1 MSLVIGLDTGGTYTD
16 AALLDAASGQVLAT
30 GKALTTREDLSIGL
44 GGAIARVLDAYV
56 TGNGQTG
63 GGQTGGGQ
71 TVGDQTGGG
80 QTGGGKPG
88 DIGLVS
94 LSTTLATNAVVEG
107 VGGRVGLVMIG
118 FDEAAL
124 ERADLA
130 RALGQD
136 PVAFITGGHK
146 PDGGVQA
153 MLDRDALRCA
163 AETFGDEV
171 SAFAIAGHFATR
183 NPEHEIAARDLLRE
197 LTGLP
202 ITCSHELS
210 SALGGPRRALTA
222 VLNARLINL
231 LERLITAT
239 EAIMADQGLTCPLM
253 VVKGDGSLLHSDFAR
268 TRPVE
273 TVLSGPAASL
283 SGAAF
288 LAGTDTALIA
298 DIGGTT
304 TDIAFLQNGA
314 PRLRAEG
321 ALVGGWQTM
330 VEAAEIRT
338 CGLGGDSEVRAVT
351 RGRDGGVTLGPRRA
365 VPLSLLATQHPEIIA
380 IMEEQ
385 LGLAVPMQTDA
396 RFVFPVMPDE
406 VPGWLTR
413 SETRLAQ
420 KAIEMGPT
428 PIAEI
433 AATQLALGAVDR
445 LISRGLLG
453 LAAFTPTD
461 AAHVTGAFTD
471 FDVSAAEFGAALMA
485 RQKNGLGEAIA
496 SDATSLAVMTLATLH
511 QRSGLALMDAALAH
525 DGAGEEQASRT
536 PLLATLYEQ
545 HLKASVTASVTGNA
559 AGNAAGNE
567 AGNEAE
573 TDATKMNGPQMNGP
587 QMNGTAGGMA
597 EGRAGA
603 RAGNEARL
611 VRVGMQLE
619 TGLVALGAS
628 AATHYPHI
636 ADMMG
641 VAVSVPDHADVA
653 GAVGAAVGSVRQRVM
668 ISITAPADGKFRVHL
683 PEGPI
688 DLEVQES
695 ALERARMAAKRLA
708 HDRASSAG
716 ASSIEV
722 AITEDVRLVQ
732 LGPDK
737 QLFIEAFVHATASG
751 QPG

>member
-44 GGAIARVLDAYV
+44 GGVIARVLDAYV
-56 TGNGQTG
+56 TGNGQKG
-63 GGQTGGGQ
+63 GGQTGSGKS
-71 TVGDQTGGG
+71 
-80 QTGGGKPG
+80 GGGKPG

-124 ERADLA
+124 ERANLA

-153 MLDRDALRCA
+153 MLDRDALRHA

-351 RGRDGGVTLGPRRA
+351 RGREGGVTLGPRRA
-365 VPLSLLATQHPEIIA
+365 VPLSLLATQNPEIIA
-380 IMEEQ
+380 VMEEQ

-396 RFVFPVMPDE
+396 RFVFPVMPDG

-420 KAIEMGPT
+420 RAIEMGPT

-453 LAAFTPTD
+453 LAGFTPTD
-461 AAHVTGAFTD
+461 AAHVTGAFTE
-471 FDVSAAEFGAALMA
+471 FDVSAAELGAALMA

-496 SDATSLAVMTLATLH
+496 SDATGLAVMTLATLH

-536 PLLATLYEQ
+536 QLLAMLYEQ
-545 HLKASVTASVTGNA
+545 HLKASM
-559 AGNAAGNE
+559 AGNAAE
-567 AGNEAE
+567 A
-573 TDATKMNGPQMNGP
+573 DATQMT
-587 QMNGTAGGMA
+587 GTAGGMA
-597 EGRAGA
+597 GVRAG
-603 RAGNEARL
+603 GEARL

-641 VAVSVPDHADVA
+641 VTVSVPDHADVA

-695 ALERARMAAKRLA
+695 ALERARMAAQRLA

>member
-44 GGAIARVLDAYV
+44 GGVIARVLDAYV

-63 GGQTGGGQ
+63 GGQTGSGKS
-71 TVGDQTGGG
+71 
-80 QTGGGKPG
+80 GGGKPG

-124 ERADLA
+124 ERANLA

-153 MLDRDALRCA
+153 MLDRDALRHA
-163 AETFGDEV
+163 TETFGDEV

-304 TDIAFLQNGA
+304 TDIAFMQNGA

-351 RGRDGGVTLGPRRA
+351 RGREGGVTLGPRRA
-365 VPLSLLATQHPEIIA
+365 VPLSLLATQNPEIIA
-380 IMEEQ
+380 VMEEQ
-385 LGLAVPMQTDA
+385 LRLAVPMQTDA
-396 RFVFPVMPDE
+396 RFVFPVMPDG

-420 KAIEMGPT
+420 RAIEMGPT

-453 LAAFTPTD
+453 LAGFTPTD
-461 AAHVTGAFTD
+461 AAHVTGAFTE
-471 FDVSAAEFGAALMA
+471 FDVSAAELGAALMA

-496 SDATSLAVMTLATLH
+496 SDATGLAVMTLATLH

-536 PLLATLYEQ
+536 QLLAMLYEQ
-545 HLKASVTASVTGNA
+545 HLKASM
-559 AGNAAGNE
+559 AGNAAE
-567 AGNEAE
+567 A
-573 TDATKMNGPQMNGP
+573 DAT

-597 EGRAGA
+597 GVRAG
-603 RAGNEARL
+603 GEARL

-641 VAVSVPDHADVA
+641 VTVSVPDHADVA

-688 DLEVQES
+688 DLEVQEN
-695 ALERARMAAKRLA
+695 ALERARMAAQRLA

>member
-16 AALLDAASGQVLAT
+16 AALLDAADGRVLAT
-30 GKALTTREDLSIGL
+30 GKALTTREDLSIGV
-44 GGAIARVLDAYV
+44 GGAIARVLDAYAK
-56 TGNGQTG
+56 
-63 GGQTGGGQ
+63 
-71 TVGDQTGGG
+71 GDCQEDRSEDIR
-80 QTGGGKPG
+80 PR

-124 ERADLA
+124 ERANLA

-136 PVAFITGGHK
+136 PVAFINGGHR
-146 PDGGVQA
+146 PDGGAQA
-153 MLDRDALRCA
+153 LLDRNALHEVA
-163 AETFGDEV
+163 ATFVDNV
-171 SAFAIAGHFATR
+171 SAIAIAGHFATR

-222 VLNARLINL
+222 VLNSRLINL
-231 LERLITAT
+231 LERLIEAT
-239 EAIMADQGLTCPLM
+239 EAIMTEQGLTCPLM
-253 VVKGDGSLLHSDFAR
+253 VVKGDGSLLHSNFAR

-273 TVLSGPAASL
+273 TLLSGPAASL
-283 SGAAF
+283 LGAAF
-288 LAGTDTALIA
+288 LAKTDTALIA

-304 TDIAFLQNGA
+304 TDIAFLQNGV

-338 CGLGGDSEVRAVT
+338 CGLGGDSEVRAIT
-351 RGRDGGVTLGPRRA
+351 RGREGGVDLGPRRA
-365 VPLSLLATQHPEIIA
+365 VPLALMATHHPAIIDS
-380 IMEEQ
+380 MEEQ
-385 LGLAVPMQTDA
+385 IQLLVPMQTDA
-396 RFVFPVMPDE
+396 RFIFPVMPDG
-406 VPGWLTR
+406 VPSWLTR
-413 SETRLAQ
+413 SEMKLAQ
-420 KAIEMGPT
+420 KAIKMGPT
-428 PIAEI
+428 PVAEI

-461 AAHVTGAFTD
+461 AAHVTGAFTG
-471 FDVSAAEFGAALMA
+471 FNAQAAELGAALMA

-496 SDATSLAVMTLATLH
+496 SDGKMLAAITLATLH

-525 DGAGEEQASRT
+525 DGAGEKQASQNN
-536 PLLATLYEQ
+536 LLAKIYEQ
-545 HLKASVTASVTGNA
+545 HLSINNKNNEIEPADPRVSG
-559 AGNAAGNE
+559 E
-567 AGNEAE
+567 AGSA
-573 TDATKMNGPQMNGP
+573 P
-587 QMNGTAGGMA
+587 
-597 EGRAGA
+597 
-603 RAGNEARL
+603 RL
-611 VRVGMQLE
+611 VRIGMRLE
-619 TGLVALGAS
+619 TSLVALGAS
-628 AATHYPHI
+628 ASTHYPNI
-636 ADMMG
+636 AGMMG
-641 VAVSVPDHADVA
+641 VAVNVPQHADVA

-668 ISITAPADGKFRVHL
+668 ISITTPSDGKYRVHL
-683 PEGPI
+683 PDGPV
-688 DLEVQES
+688 DLNSQEA
-695 ALERARMAAKRLA
+695 ALKRARIRAHQMA

-716 ASSIEV
+716 ASAIEV
-722 AITEDVRLVQ
+722 TIAEEVRQVQ
-732 LGPDK
+732 LSPDK